1 VSQYEEL
8 QTTVAAI
15 LDLLI
20 EHGDTYVVDRLRGYT
35 ERLQERDQTVVQ
47 TLLSEATGSMGSL
60 RDRYLCPTNG
70 DHITVTEERAVN
82 IRLTA
87 MVERLEQQAR
97 AALNMTHV
105 AQ

>member
-1 VSQYEEL
+1 
-8 QTTVAAI
+8 
-15 LDLLI
+15 
-20 EHGDTYVVDRLRGYT
+20 
-35 ERLQERDQTVVQ
+35 
-47 TLLSEATGSMGSL
+47 MGSL

-97 AALNMTHV
+97 AALNMTDV